1 MVSFASVLEG
11 AVMVN
16 MCEWLTLNASVSVD
30 ILIASPE
37 EVIVYGII
45 DQVSDIEV
53 AIPLGVWG
61 VIRP

>member
-1 MVSFASVLEG
+1 
-11 AVMVN
+11 